1 MTEVTTSRDTAEPAG
16 PAPTQLGIG
25 MRFSLHPHCE
35 DFVPV
40 ILGALADVRATGLD
54 VGLVIET
61 DEVSTYVGARTEPAE
76 QQLVAYLAGVL
87 AAASRRTG
95 GGHVVAHVLLSRG
108 CPGEV
113 SCDLAETGL
122 PTPAPVEV
130 APTGVPAVAQWSLY
144 PLMDAGT
151 ESGDHMAPI
160 EAAIASARRRGTA
173 VAPSHYATKLTG
185 DVSEVLA
192 TAADAWAGV
201 GAQVPHVVTHLTV
214 SVGSP
219 STKGGDA

>member
-1 MTEVTTSRDTAEPAG
+1 MTEVRTSRTEAEPAG
-16 PAPTQLGIG
+16 ATPAQLGVG
-25 MRFSLHPHCE
+25 MRFSLHPHGE

-40 ILGALADVRATGLD
+40 ILGALADVREAGLD
-54 VGLVIET
+54 AGLVIET
-61 DEVSTYVGARTEPAE
+61 DEVSTYVGARSEPAE
-76 QQLVAYLAGVL
+76 QQLVAYLAGVI

-95 GGHVVAHVLLSRG
+95 GGHVVAQVLLSRG

-113 SCDLAETGL
+113 SCDLTATGL
-122 PTPAPVEV
+122 PTPGPVEV

-144 PLMDAGT
+144 PLMDAGA
-151 ESGDHMAPI
+151 ESGDHMALI
-160 EAAIASARRRGTA
+160 EAAIASARRRATA
-173 VAPSHYATKLTG
+173 AEPSHYATKLTG

-192 TAADAWAGV
+192 TAAEAWAAV

-219 STKGGDA
+219 SMKDGDA